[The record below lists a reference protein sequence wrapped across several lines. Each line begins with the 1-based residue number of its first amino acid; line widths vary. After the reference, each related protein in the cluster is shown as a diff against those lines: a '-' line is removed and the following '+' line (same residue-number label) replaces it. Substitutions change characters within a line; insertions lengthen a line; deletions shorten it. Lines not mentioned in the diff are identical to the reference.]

1 MSHIVEIKTQVKSEA
16 AVQAACRRLELPP
29 PTHET
34 VRLFS
39 DTATGFAVR
48 LPNWRYPL
56 VCDLASGSLR
66 FDTFEGAWGEPRHLD
81 AFLQA
86 YAVEQAK
93 LEARRQGH
101 TASETRLA
109 DGSIRLTISLGG
121 AA

>member
-1 MSHIVEIKTQVKSEA
+1 MSHIVEIKTQVRNAA
-16 AVQAACRRLELPP
+16 AVQAACRRLDLPP

-39 DTATGFAVR
+39 DTATGYAVR
-48 LPNWRYPL
+48 LPNWRYPV
-56 VCDLASGSLR
+56 VCDLTSGSLR
-66 FDTFEGAWGEPRHLD
+66 FDTFEGAWGEHRHLD

>member
-1 MSHIVEIKTQVKSEA
+1 MSHIVEIKTEVKSEA

-29 PTHET
+29 PVHET

-39 DTATGFAVR
+39 DTATGYAVR
-48 LPNWRYPL
+48 LPNWRYPV
-56 VCDLASGSLR
+56 VCDLTSGSLR
-66 FDTFEGAWGEPRHLD
+66 FDTFEGAWGESRHLD

-101 TASETRLA
+101 SASETRLA

>member
-1 MSHIVEIKTQVKSEA
+1 MSHIVEIKTQVKSAA